1 MQMAEASIH
10 VRRIVAPLLAL
21 LALAIFGAWPARA
34 DFRVCNNTTSR
45 IGLAIG
51 YHDGRSWVTEGWF
64 NLRPS
69 RCDSVFKG
77 DLTASFYYVYA
88 VDYDHGGEWGGKSY
102 MCTRER
108 EFTIRGSGNCLARGF
123 DRTGFFEIN
132 TGRQHNWTV
141 EINENGQTTGTR

>member
-1 MQMAEASIH
+1 MRKASWSGLAL
-10 VRRIVAPLLAL
+10 RFFAPLGLVLAL
-21 LALAIFGAWPARA
+21 SVLGTQPARA
-34 DFRVCNNTTSR
+34 DFRVCNNTSAR
-45 IGLAIG
+45 IGLAMG
-51 YHDGRSWVTEGWF
+51 YNDGRGWVTEGWF
-64 NLRPS
+64 NLRPN

-77 DLTASFYYVYA
+77 DLSASFYYVYA

-108 EFTIRGSGNCLARGF
+108 EFTIRGSGNCLARGY

-141 EINENGQTTGTR
+141 EINENGQTSGTR

>member
-1 MQMAEASIH
+1 MRRASWSTLTRH
-10 VRRIVAPLLAL
+10 SLAL
-21 LALAIFGAWPARA
+21 PGLVLALSVLGAPPARA
-34 DFRVCNNTTSR
+34 DFRVCNNTSAR

-51 YHDGRSWVTEGWF
+51 YNDGRGWVTEGWF
-64 NLRPS
+64 NLKPN
-69 RCDSVFKG
+69 RCDAVFKG
-77 DLTASFYYVYA
+77 DLGASFYYVYA

-108 EFTIRGSGNCLARGF
+108 EFVIRGSGNCLARGF